1 MNNEIEQF
9 KAENARMWRSL
20 VIAIVVCVL
29 GFWVPGA
36 ILAVKVIEL
45 IKQVTP

>member
-20 VIAIVVCVL
+20 IIAMVVCVL
-29 GFWVPGA
+29 GFWIPGA
-36 ILAVKVIEL
+36 FLAVKVIEL
-45 IKQVTP
+45 IKQVTL

>member
-20 VIAIVVCVL
+20 IIVLVVCVL

-45 IKQVTP
+45 IQQVSS

>member
-20 VIAIVVCVL
+20 IIALVVCVL
-29 GFWVPGA
+29 WFWVPGA
-36 ILAVKVIEL
+36 ILTAKVIEL
-45 IKQVTP
+45 IHQVKP

>member
-20 VIAIVVCVL
+20 VVAAVVCVA
-29 GFWVPGA
+29 GFWIPGA
-36 ILAVKVIEL
+36 ILTAKVIEL
-45 IKQVTP
+45 IHQVKP

>member
-29 GFWVPGA
+29 GAWIPGA
-36 ILAVKVIEL
+36 ILTMKVIEL
-45 IKQVTP
+45 IQQVKP

>member
-20 VIAIVVCVL
+20 VIAAVVCVV
-29 GFWVPGA
+29 GFWFPGA
-36 ILAVKVIEL
+36 LLAVKVIEL
-45 IKQVTP
+45 IQQVKP

>member
-20 VIAIVVCVL
+20 VIAAVVCVV
-29 GFWVPGA
+29 GFWIPGA
-36 ILAVKVIEL
+36 LLAVKVIEL
-45 IKQVTP
+45 IHQVKP

>member
-20 VIAIVVCVL
+20 VIAAVVCVA
-29 GFWVPGA
+29 GFWIPSA
-36 ILAVKVIEL
+36 ILTMKVIEL
-45 IKQVTP
+45 IQQVKP

>member
-20 VIAIVVCVL
+20 IIAIVVCVA
-29 GFWVPGA
+29 GVWIPSA
-36 ILAVKVIEL
+36 ILTMKVIEL
-45 IKQVTP
+45 IQQVKP